1 MPTGAAASSRT
12 CECASRSQRR
22 LQRLTARSILTHRH
36 GDHVNGLP
44 SVLELLARLRREHGS
59 AEGINGADA
68 GSSDGRRASTAAGP
82 PRLHKFPD
90 PATDAAL
97 VEKLQALP
105 AGSYTVHNSPAGPS
119 PLHPLAHG
127 DVLHVAGAADAPG
140 DASSLEV
147 LHSPGHTADHVAL
160 LLREERALLTGDNVL
175 GQGTSVFED
184 LKVYIASLRLMKE
197 ALVASGASPHLE
209 AEEENRLYPAHG
221 PHMENGRVTLERYV
235 EHRLAREA
243 QLLQLLRTTPPE
255 DEESWTIR
263 SLVATL
269 YAGYP
274 EGLYLPAARG
284 IWLHMQK
291 LAHDGDEGAPHMRG
305 QRLSCSNDAEM
316 DDIKLE
322 GENRWLLAMDQK
334 WRLSEPVKM

>member
-1 MPTGAAASSRT
+1 VLRGGHAAAAADGT
-12 CECASRSQRR
+12 
-22 LQRLTARSILTHRH
+22 RSILTHRH

-44 SVLELLARLRREHGS
+44 SVLELLARLRSEDG
-59 AEGINGADA
+59 GAA
-68 GSSDGRRASTAAGP
+68 SSIDTDDTTAGP

-127 DVLHVAGAADAPG
+127 DVLHVGAED
-140 DASSLEV
+140 DASTLEV
-147 LHSPGHTADHVAL
+147 LHSPGHTTDHVAL
-160 LLREERALLTGDNVL
+160 LLREEHALLTGDNVL

-184 LKVYIASLRLMKE
+184 LKAYISSLRLMKE
-197 ALVASGASPHLE
+197 ALVTSGASPHL
-209 AEEENRLYPAHG
+209 EEENRLYPAHG
-221 PHMENGRVTLERYV
+221 PHMDNGRVTLERYV

-243 QLLQLLRTTPPE
+243 QLLELLRKTPPE
-255 DEESWTIR
+255 DDDSWTIR

-284 IWLHMQK
+284 IWLHLQK
-291 LAHDGDEGAPHMRG
+291 LAHDGAEGAAHMRG
-305 QRLSCSNDAEM
+305 QRLSCTNDAEM
-316 DDIKLE
+316 DDLKLE

-334 WRLSEPVKM
+334 WRLSEAVKM